1 MVFLKI
7 VMIGKRKTTSMNK
20 RASVSKGALPDK
32 KAPQVTPAKHVKLSD
47 RSKSKSPAAQYIDEG
62 KKPSKL
68 RKRAEKSSKVSGMNF
83 LSLAEESPNM
93 IFINYKGRVV
103 YANLKCV
110 EIMGYARDEFYSE
123 SFHFLNIIAPEYR
136 ETATKSFQ
144 KHMQGKEVPPY
155 EYAILTKGG
164 KRLEVII
171 NTKLI
176 GYENDKAILGIVTDI
191 TERSKAEVML
201 QKNRSDLMVILDNL
215 PFLAWLKDSE
225 GRFIAVNVPFAQAS
239 GHSSPEDLIGKTDID
254 IWPKHLAESY
264 RTDDNTVMLSGKKKA
279 VEEIISD
286 QGVDRW
292 FETYKAPLFN
302 VNGKV
307 TGTTGFARDISERKQ
322 AEEALRQSEE
332 RQKFILESVQAGILL
347 IDAETHV
354 IADVNPVAAHMIG
367 STREQLIGSICN
379 KHVCPA
385 EVGKCPI
392 TDLGQQIDNS
402 DRLLI
407 TADGTPRSIL
417 KTVVPVTIHGR
428 KHLLESFI
436 DITERKQA
444 EKEHLLNETRIS
456 SLLELSRMTDQAD
469 QDLTDFTLE
478 KAIELTGS
486 TIGYLAFMN
495 EDETVLSMYSWSRQA
510 MKECLIESK
519 PLVYPVE
526 TTGLWGETVRQRQPI
541 ITNDYLAPNP
551 VKKGYPEGHV
561 HVRRHMNIPLFDGG
575 RIVLVAGVG
584 NKEEPYGDPD
594 IKQLTLLMDGMWKII
609 KQKRAEEELRK
620 SEEAIYES
628 YSAQSLINILLSES
642 LENITLE
649 EFLQKAL
656 NMILSIPW
664 IAFEAIGSISLVE
677 DKADALMMKA
687 HSNIPEMLKELCAQ
701 VPFGKCLCGKAAQAQ
716 KILFAERI
724 NERHEICYEGMVP
737 HGHYSVPILSGGR
750 ALGVLN
756 IYLKEGHIRNQK
768 EEEFLSTVANTLS
781 GIIMRKK
788 AEEEQ
793 EKLHAQLLQAQK
805 MEAVGQLSGGIAHDF
820 NNILTAIIGYG
831 NLLKMQ
837 VEKDST
843 LSTYM
848 KYILDSAERAANL
861 TQDLLAF
868 SRKQVINP
876 KPINVN
882 EVIKGAEKILLRLIG
897 ADVELSTHLSDK
909 DLIVMADSV
918 QMEHVLMNLATNARD
933 AMPGGGNLLISS
945 DFTEID
951 ERFINMYG
959 YGKKG
964 KYAVITV
971 SDTGVGIDE
980 QTKNKIF
987 EPFFTTKEVGKGT
1000 GLGLSMV
1007 YGIVKQHNGFI
1018 NVYSEPGK
1026 GTTFKL
1032 YLPLIHAKIADT
1044 EGIELPI
1051 SKRGIETILIAE
1063 DDAMVRK
1070 FMREVLE
1077 DAGYTVIETKDG
1089 EDAIDVFI
1097 ENKDRIKLLI
1107 LDVIMP
1113 KKNGKEVYETLKES
1127 NPYIKAIF
1135 TSGYSADILHK
1146 KGIISEGPEVILKP
1160 VSSDKLLRKIR
1171 DLLDQ

>member
-1 MVFLKI
+1 
-7 VMIGKRKTTSMNK
+7 
-20 RASVSKGALPDK
+20 
-32 KAPQVTPAKHVKLSD
+32 
-47 RSKSKSPAAQYIDEG
+47 
-62 KKPSKL
+62 
-68 RKRAEKSSKVSGMNF
+68 
-83 LSLAEESPNM
+83 
-93 IFINYKGRVV
+93 
-103 YANLKCV
+103 
-110 EIMGYARDEFYSE
+110 
-123 SFHFLNIIAPEYR
+123 
-136 ETATKSFQ
+136 
-144 KHMQGKEVPPY
+144 
-155 EYAILTKGG
+155 
-164 KRLEVII
+164 
-171 NTKLI
+171 
-176 GYENDKAILGIVTDI
+176 
-191 TERSKAEVML
+191 
-201 QKNRSDLMVILDNL
+201 
-215 PFLAWLKDSE
+215 
-225 GRFIAVNVPFAQAS
+225 
-239 GHSSPEDLIGKTDID
+239 
-254 IWPKHLAESY
+254 
-264 RTDDNTVMLSGKKKA
+264 
-279 VEEIISD
+279 
-286 QGVDRW
+286 
-292 FETYKAPLFN
+292 
-302 VNGKV
+302 
-307 TGTTGFARDISERKQ
+307 
-322 AEEALRQSEE
+322 
-332 RQKFILESVQAGILL
+332 
-347 IDAETHV
+347 
-354 IADVNPVAAHMIG
+354 
-367 STREQLIGSICN
+367 
-379 KHVCPA
+379 
-385 EVGKCPI
+385 
-392 TDLGQQIDNS
+392 
-402 DRLLI
+402 
-407 TADGTPRSIL
+407 
-417 KTVVPVTIHGR
+417 
-428 KHLLESFI
+428 
-436 DITERKQA
+436 
-444 EKEHLLNETRIS
+444 
-456 SLLELSRMTDQAD
+456 MTDQAD

-495 EDETVLSMYSWSRQA
+495 EDETVLSMYSWSKQA

-526 TTGLWGETVRQRQPI
+526 TTGLWGEAVRQRQPI

-561 HVRRHMNIPLFDGG
+561 HVRRHMNIPLFDGD

-609 KQKRAEEELRK
+609 KQRRAEEELRK

-642 LENITLE
+642 LENIPLE

-677 DKADALMMKA
+677 DKADALIMKA
-687 HSNIPEMLKELCAQ
+687 QSNLPEPLKELCLR

-716 KILFAERI
+716 KIQFADHI
-724 NERHEICYEGMVP
+724 DERHETCYEGMVP

-750 ALGVLN
+750 TLGVLN

-768 EEEFLSTVANTLS
+768 EEEFLNTVANTLS

-788 AEEEQ
+788 AEEEK
-793 EKLHAQLLQAQK
+793 EKLHDQLLQAQK

-831 NLLKMQ
+831 NLLKMEI
-837 VEKDST
+837 EKDST

-848 KYILDSAERAANL
+848 KYILDSAERAAKL

-868 SRKQVINP
+868 SRKQMISP

-882 EVIKGAEKILLRLIG
+882 EVIKGVEKILLRLIG
-897 ADVELSTHLSDK
+897 ADIELSTHLSDK
-909 DLIVMADSV
+909 DLIVMADST

-933 AMPGGGNLLISS
+933 AMPEGGNLLISS

-959 YGKKG
+959 YGEKG

-980 QTKNKIF
+980 QTKDKIF

-1000 GLGLSMV
+1000 GLGLAMV
-1007 YGIVKQHNGFI
+1007 YGIVKQHDGFI

-1026 GTTFKL
+1026 GTTFKI
-1032 YLPLIHAKIADT
+1032 YLPLIHAEITDT
-1044 EGIELPI
+1044 KEIELPI
-1051 SKRGIETILIAE
+1051 SKGGTETILVAE

-1077 DAGYTVIETKDG
+1077 GAGYTVIEAKDG

-1097 ENKDRIKLLI
+1097 ENKDRIQLLI

-1127 NPYIKAIF
+1127 NPYIKALFI
-1135 TSGYSADILHK
+1135 SGYSADILHK

-1160 VSSDKLLRKIR
+1160 ISSDNLLRKIR
-1171 DLLDQ
+1171 DLLDK